1 MRLPPWARCAVL
13 IVSAWLPAAPLTAA
27 EPARDQAWRED
38 LHTFTAQL
46 RRLHPRP
53 FARVTEARFDSA
65 VAALEAR
72 IPRLTDPQVAVEF
85 MRLVAL
91 IQDGHTLVVPVSR
104 AMGFGRVVPVRTCV
118 FDDGMW
124 ISAAGPSCARYAGA
138 RVLRI
143 GAVTADEAL
152 SRVLE
157 ITPADNDMT
166 RLDRASFFLTSP
178 SILQAL
184 GISADPDQVSFE
196 VRTVAGAT
204 ERFTARAA
212 PDTTGAFDWYFE
224 GEGLPVAGVRTAH
237 DGARAPLPL
246 HLRDPER
253 AFWFEW
259 QPGPRLLYV
268 QLRRIQYADGGST
281 LADFVHRVF
290 AFSDSVKPESFVLD
304 IRHDH
309 GGNNQLLQPLI
320 HGLIQREDGINRRG
334 HLFTVI
340 GRGTFSAAQNCANW
354 LEEHTQ
360 TLFVGEPTGGRPN
373 HFGDNQAV
381 TLPHHSDLLVFVS
394 RWAWQ
399 ARLPWDDR
407 PWIAPHLP
415 APLTSADYR
424 ENRDPALAAILAY
437 RDEPS
442 LAELLSAKVKGG
454 DQAAAAAAY
463 QDYARRHP
471 DRWGRTHE
479 GELNELGYAL
489 LREGRT
495 KEAVAIFALAAE
507 RYPGSAN
514 SWDSLAEATLAAG
527 DRTRAA
533 ELYRK
538 ALAIDPNL
546 RSAQRALE
554 RLSGH

>member
-1 MRLPPWARCAVL
+1 ML
-13 IVSAWLPAAPLTAA
+13 ISACWLSTTAFA
-27 EPARDQAWRED
+27 SADVARDQAWRED
-38 LHTFTAQL
+38 LQTFTTQL
-46 RRLHPRP
+46 RLLHPKP
-53 FARVTEARFDSA
+53 FAHVAEASFDSA
-65 VAALEAR
+65 VTALQSR
-72 IPRLTDPQVAVEF
+72 IPRLTDPQVAVEL
-85 MRLVAL
+85 MRLDAM
-91 IQDGHTLVVPVSR
+91 IRDGHTLVVPVSP
-104 AMGFGRVVPVRTCV
+104 AMGFGRVVPVRTYV
-118 FDDGMW
+118 FEDGLW
-124 ISAAGPSCARYAGA
+124 ISAAGPAYARHAGA

-143 GAVTADEAL
+143 GTVTAEEAL
-152 SRVLE
+152 RRALE
-157 ITPADNDMT
+157 ITPADNEMT
-166 RLDRASFFLTSP
+166 RLDRAPFFLTMP
-178 SILQAL
+178 AILKAL
-184 GISADPDQVSFE
+184 GISPDSDQVAFE
-196 VRTVAGAT
+196 VRTLAGAI
-204 ERFTARAA
+204 ERFTARAE
-212 PDTTGAFDWYFE
+212 PDTTGSFDWFFE
-224 GEGLPVAGVRTAH
+224 AERLPVPGARTAH

-259 QPGPRLLYV
+259 QPESRLLYV
-268 QLRRIQYADGGST
+268 QLRRIQYADRGET
-281 LADFVHRVF
+281 LADFIHRVF

-320 HGLIQREDGINRRG
+320 HGLIRREDGINRRG

-373 HFGDNQAV
+373 HCGDNQAV

-394 RWAWQ
+394 RWQWQ

-407 PWIAPHLP
+407 AWIAPHLP

-437 RDEPS
+437 RSEPA
-442 LAELLSAKVKGG
+442 LADLLRAKAQAGG
-454 DQAAAAAAY
+454 KAAAAAAY

-489 LREGRT
+489 LGEGRT
-495 KEAVAIFALAAE
+495 SEAVAVFALAADQ
-507 RYPGSAN
+507 YPGSAN

-527 DRTRAA
+527 DRERAT

-554 RLSGH
+554 RLSAH